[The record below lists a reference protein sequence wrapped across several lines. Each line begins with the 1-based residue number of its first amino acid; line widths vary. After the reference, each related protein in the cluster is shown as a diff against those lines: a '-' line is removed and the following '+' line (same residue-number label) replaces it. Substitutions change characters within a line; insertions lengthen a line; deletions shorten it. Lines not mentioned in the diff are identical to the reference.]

1 MEWIL
6 WVFGYLAGGLLTA
19 RWGYNIV
26 VTNKYRYYMKS
37 FTVRKDF
44 EAEKASLAEDALK
57 QAKADMIDTT
67 PFIVLGAFW
76 GWPIYLVG
84 ILIYK
89 ANNVLPRI
97 NVLKSK
103 AEREV
108 YALRADKA
116 LSDARKTE
124 WDNALRTMDE
134 AGISTKELRKIK
146 ID

>member
-1 MEWIL
+1 MEWIP
-6 WVFGYLAGGLLTA
+6 WVFGYLAGGALTA

-26 VTNKYRYYMKS
+26 LTNNYKGYMKS
-37 FTVRKDF
+37 FSSRKDF
-44 EAEKASLAEDALK
+44 ETQKASIAEDALN
-57 QAKADMIDTT
+57 QAKADMVDTT

-76 GWPIYLVG
+76 FWPIYLVG
-84 ILIYK
+84 ILVYK
-89 ANNVLPRI
+89 VNNILPRI

-108 YALRADKA
+108 YALQTDKA

-124 WDNALRTMDE
+124 WDNALQTMDE
-134 AGISTKELRKIK
+134 AGIDTKELRKIK